1 MKRNTI
7 LITTIILLVTIFFTS
22 VGCFPASGVATKN
35 TSKSAKTTISEVNIP
50 SETSKKKEAI
60 KLDVI
65 KVKRVKPSNYT
76 QAKNSLT
83 KATKRQQDAK
93 KVYDGLK
100 SMGYAKT
107 HPAVELALTEYRNAK
122 ADISYYK
129 KYCNTYAEKT
139 KWDKRAKEYPA
150 ATQIWRYL
158 KNLGYSDAVCAG
170 IMGNLM
176 AEVGGQTLN
185 IQYTLYGSNGRYY
198 GMCQWSLRY
207 YGQIKGAGL
216 ATQCNFLRD
225 TIKHEIDTYG
235 YKYASGMNYT
245 NFLKLNSPSKAALCF
260 AKAYERCGSG
270 SYSVRQSNAEK
281 AYKYFT
287 S

>member
-7 LITTIILLVTIFFTS
+7 LITTIILLVMTITSICCFTAF
-22 VGCFPASGVATKN
+22 GAAAKN
-35 TSKSAKTTISEVNIP
+35 TSKSAQTTISEVNIP
-50 SETSKKKEAI
+50 SETSNKKEAI

-65 KVKRVKPSNYT
+65 KVKRVKPANYT
-76 QAKNSLT
+76 QAKNSLA
-83 KATKRQQDAK
+83 KATTRQKDAK
-93 KVYDGLK
+93 KVYDGLRA
-100 SMGYAKT
+100 MGYAKT
-107 HPAVELALTEYRNAK
+107 HPAVELSLTEYRNAK
-122 ADISYYK
+122 ADASYYK
-129 KYCNTYAEKT
+129 KYRDAYAEKI

-150 ATQIWRYL
+150 AAQIWKYL

-185 IQYTLYGSNGRYY
+185 IRYTLYSSNRQYY
-198 GMCQWSLRY
+198 GMCQWSKRY
-207 YGQIKGAGL
+207 FGKIHGAGL
-216 ATQCNFLRD
+216 TAQCNFLRD
-225 TIKHEIDTYG
+225 TIKYEINTYG
-235 YKYASGMNYT
+235 YKYVSGMNYA